1 MWCKQISFMAL
12 FTRQVADHN
21 KEVQQLYEEME
32 QQIEKEKQR
41 LQHEVGARLGHT

>member
-1 MWCKQISFMAL
+1 MAF

-32 QQIEKEKQR
+32 QQIEREKQR
-41 LQHEVGARLGHT
+41 LQCEVGIQLRHA